1 MKNKKIP
8 TIKVGT
14 NKLYIRTLWAI
25 LITSL
30 LFAIYKNFTAID
42 KHTVHER
49 ETVYQEIID
58 TNNIESF
65 TGDFIRVFYSW
76 EQTKESIDKRTELL
90 NNFMTDELVT
100 LNSQTIRVDIPN
112 PSSVGSYNIWS
123 VREIDKN
130 NFEVIYS
137 VNQILDTQKSSNVIE
152 STFYVI
158 VHIDD
163 SKNLVITTNPTATS
177 KPLKSSYQEKAIQTD
192 GSVDA
197 STIEEIDEFLK
208 SFFTMY
214 PSATEKEIAYYVDNN
229 LLNQINKN
237 YVFVELINS
246 IYIQKE
252 DTVLTSFYVKYIDRD
267 TNSIIIMEYNL
278 ELTKSGNWKIKKVLK

>member
-14 NKLYIRTLWAI
+14 NKLYTRTLWAI
-25 LITSL
+25 LIISL
-30 LFAIYKNFTAID
+30 VFAIYKNFTAID

-65 TGDFIRVFYSW
+65 TGNFIRVFYSW

-90 NNFMTDELVT
+90 NNFMTNELVI

-112 PSSVGSYNIWS
+112 PSSVDNYNIWS

-137 VNQILDTQKSSNVIE
+137 VNQILDTQNSNNVIE

-177 KPLKSSYQEKAIQTD
+177 KPLKSSYQEKPIQAD

-197 STIEEIDEFLK
+197 STIGEIEEFLN

-237 YVFVELINS
+237 YVFVELTNP
-246 IYIQKE
+246 IYIQKN
-252 DTVLTSFYVKYIDRD
+252 DTLQASLYVKYIDRD
-267 TNSIIIMEYNL
+267 TNSTIIMEYNL
-278 ELTKSGNWKIKKVLK
+278 ELSKNENWKIKKVLK

>member
-14 NKLYIRTLWAI
+14 NKLYTRTLWAI
-25 LITSL
+25 LIISL

-49 ETVYQEIID
+49 ETIYQEIID
-58 TNNIESF
+58 TNSIESF

-90 NNFMTDELVT
+90 NNFMTDELVM

-112 PSSVGSYNIWS
+112 PSSVGNYNIWN

-137 VNQILDTQKSSNVIE
+137 VNQILDTQNSNNIIE

-163 SKNLVITTNPTATS
+163 SKNLVISTNPTATS
-177 KPLKSSYQEKAIQTD
+177 KPLKSAYQEKPIQAD

-197 STIEEIDEFLK
+197 STIQEIEEFLN

-214 PSATEKEIAYYVDNN
+214 PFATEKEIAYYVDNN
-229 LLNQINKN
+229 LLSQINKN
-237 YVFVELINS
+237 YVFVELTNP
-246 IYIQKE
+246 IYIQKN
-252 DTVLTSFYVKYIDRD
+252 DTLEASFYVKYIDRD
-267 TNSIIIMEYNL
+267 TNSNIIMEYNL
-278 ELTKSGNWKIKKVLK
+278 ELKKNENWKIKKVLK